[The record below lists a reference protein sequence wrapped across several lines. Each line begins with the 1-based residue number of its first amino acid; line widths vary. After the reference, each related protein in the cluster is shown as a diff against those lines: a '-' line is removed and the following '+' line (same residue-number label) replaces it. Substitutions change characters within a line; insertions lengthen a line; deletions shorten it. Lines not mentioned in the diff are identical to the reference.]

1 MPPMLGS
8 MERKGAI
15 TGSEICQISSIA
27 GCRLPGA
34 TQLTM
39 IIAVRMKKYRLTKT
53 QHADAP
59 RQQVGNPGN
68 AQRSPATHAMLARI
82 RDCRVPR

>member
-1 MPPMLGS
+1 MPETDLDHIDANNNRIGEKSMPPMLGS
-8 MERKGAI
+8 MAQALS

-39 IIAVRMKKYRLTKT
+39 IMAIRMKKYRLTSKPSRRW
-53 QHADAP
+53 P
-59 RQQVGNPGN
+59 RQQCG
-68 AQRSPATHAMLARI
+68 
-82 RDCRVPR
+82 